1 MAQEF
6 ATLYLHLPCELVDV
20 LRGWSDDPK
29 RLSRVVQYLIVGEQ
43 ARRDERQRILGQTA
57 PLIAA
62 EPPEDRHERKRS
74 GRR

>member
-1 MAQEF
+1 LPPHRKDPMAQEF

-43 ARRDERQRILGQTA
+43 ARARRTA
-57 PLIAA
+57 ADPGADGA
-62 EPPEDRHERKRS
+62 PDR
-74 GRR
+74 GRAP